1 MLTLKE
7 AIEISVFKSKKRYLI
22 GEELHIP
29 ISKPMWDRLL
39 GQRERIKALHLT
51 DFDVYSGLLQ
61 HHNRNSSPQ
70 FSFMARISNF
80 SVISRGIATQGGI
93 VYECTGYPVI
103 HAGSDIYTEVDK
115 DGMRWV
121 PIYNLM
127 GDSIDKAEDIKYDID
142 QMLFKKF
149 RDIAGRDDHITR
161 KLCEYAGDQSK
172 SKKVSVPKALISME
186 LPHGYFTDEEISTLG
201 KLQYEMVKEFMEQIE
216 VILRKYLPDIKKSL
230 EDRFVIKGDGPTV
243 ALWDEVILNN
253 VEIEN
258 AYFIRSITNNLL
270 DSPPSYFLKGPDI
283 SAEDKINKA
292 EDDIK
297 RTIGKSVK
305 YVDDNEIPRIFGEYL
320 DKGEGL
326 VKESYEQQLEDYVGN
341 LQESWVDFGKGII
354 AAHLANWGMGEVQK
368 FISGSGIGKKAVK
381 LINTKLQLDLNDWRS
396 VLVDASSKEKLEIAE
411 KCKDINMLY
420 HMAFNWHPFNSDIK
434 MIRRTLVK
442 NPQFVH
448 QLKLKLLQHI
458 APFDVH
464 SKKRIYKHPVEYDST
479 LEKKLKKSV
488 F

>member
-1 MLTLKE
+1 MRTLKE
-7 AIEISVFKSKKRYLI
+7 AIELSVFKTRKRYLI
-22 GEELHIP
+22 GEEQHIP

-51 DFDVYSGLLQ
+51 DFDVYGGMLQ
-61 HHNRNSSPQ
+61 HHKRNSSPQ

-80 SVISRGIATQGGI
+80 SVISKGIATQGGV

-115 DGMRWV
+115 DGMRWI

-127 GDSIDKAEDIKYDID
+127 GYSIDIAEDILYDINK
-142 QMLFKKF
+142 MLFAKYKE
-149 RDIAGRDDHITR
+149 IAGRDDETVWR
-161 KLCEYAGDQSK
+161 LCQYAGDQSK
-172 SKKVSVPKALISME
+172 SKRVTVPKALITME
-186 LPHGYFTDEEISTLG
+186 LPSGYFSERETSLLG
-201 KLQYEMVKEFMEQIE
+201 KLQYEMVKEFMEKIE

-230 EDRFVIKGDGPTV
+230 ENRFVVKGDGPTV

-253 VEIEN
+253 IEIEN
-258 AYFIRSITNNLL
+258 AYFIRSTTNNLL

-283 SAEDKINKA
+283 SAEDKISQA
-292 EDDIK
+292 ESKIK
-297 RTIGKSVK
+297 QTIGKEVK
-305 YVDDNEIPRIFGEYL
+305 YVDDNEIPRVFGEYL

-326 VKESYEQQLEDYVGN
+326 VKESYEQQLEDYVGS

-368 FISGSGIGKKAVK
+368 FISGSGIGKKSVK
-381 LINTKLQLDLNDWRS
+381 LINTKFQLDLNDWRS
-396 VLVDASSKEKLEIAE
+396 ILVDASSKEKMEIAE
-411 KCKDINMLY
+411 KCKDINILY
-420 HMAFNWHPFNSDIK
+420 HMAFNWYPFNNDIK
-434 MIRRTLVK
+434 MIRRVLVK

-464 SKKRIYKHPVEYDST
+464 SRKRIYKHPVEYDST